1 MRRRDSDELIA
12 ALASCRTAFV
22 GVALISG
29 LVNVLYLTGSFF
41 MLEVYDRVIPSRS
54 VPTLIGLIA
63 LALVL
68 YAFQGVLEVI
78 RSRILA
84 RVGAALDEAL
94 SARVFDV
101 VVRAPLKGAVPGDG
115 LLPLRD
121 LDQLRAFLAGTGP
134 SAFFDLP
141 WLPIYVGICFLFHP
155 LIGAAA
161 LAGAA
166 FLATVTF
173 FTDRATRRPAQAATG
188 HALRRNG
195 LAEAGRRNA
204 EVLAAL
210 GMQDRLQARWAA
222 SNRDYMGAQQRA
234 SDVAGGLGAIS
245 KVFRMA
251 LQSGVLALGAWL
263 VINGQATAGIIIA
276 SSILVSRA
284 LAPAELAIANWK
296 GFVQARQ
303 SWTRLAELLGRI
315 PSGETRHTLPTP
327 SRSLVAEGVSVA
339 PPGTH
344 RLVTQDVSFSLKAG
358 QGLGV
363 IGPSASGKSSL
374 ARALVGVWPA
384 ARGKVRLDGAALDQW
399 GSCELGLHL
408 GFLPQESEL
417 FAGTIAENIA
427 RFEPGAD
434 AGLVIAAARAA
445 GVHELVLRLAEG
457 YDTRIGEGGVGLSA
471 GQRQRVGLARAL
483 YRDPFLVVLDEPNA
497 NLDNEGENALTQ
509 AILGVRARGGIC
521 IVVAHRPSA
530 LAAVDLVLMMA
541 DGRVQAF
548 GPKDEVFKRVLR
560 PAPPI
565 AAEPGSPRTVSLP
578 DADRGARTY
587 QESA

>member
-1 MRRRDSDELIA
+1 M
-12 ALASCRTAFV
+12 ASCRTAFA
-22 GVALISG
+22 GVAVMSG
-29 LVNVLYLTGSFF
+29 VVNVLYLTGSFF

-54 VPTLIGLIA
+54 VPTLIGLMA
-63 LALVL
+63 LALTL
-68 YAFQGVLEVI
+68 YAFQGALEAI

-94 SARVFDV
+94 SGRVFDL
-101 VVRAPLKGAVPGDG
+101 VVRAPLKGAAPGDG

-121 LDQLRAFLAGTGP
+121 LDQIRAFLSGTGP

-141 WLPIYVGICFLFHP
+141 WLPIYLAVCFLFHP
-155 LIGAAA
+155 LIGVAA
-161 LAGAA
+161 LCGAL
-166 FLATVTF
+166 FLAAVTWL
-173 FTDRATRRPAQAATG
+173 TDRATRRPAQAATG
-188 HALRRNG
+188 HGLRRNG

-210 GMQDRLQARWAA
+210 GMQGRFQARWAGA
-222 SNRDYMGAQQRA
+222 NRDYMDAQQRNA
-234 SDVAGGLGAIS
+234 DVAGGLGAVS

-263 VINGQATAGIIIA
+263 VIQGQATAGIIIA

-303 SWTRLAELLGRI
+303 SWARLSDLLTRI
-315 PSGETRHTLPTP
+315 PAGQPRHGLPAP
-327 SRSLVAEGVSVA
+327 SRTLTVEAVTIA
-339 PPGTH
+339 PPGSQ
-344 RLVTQDVSFSLKAG
+344 RPVVGEISFALKAG

-374 ARALVGVWPA
+374 IRALIGVWPPL
-384 ARGKVRLDGAALDQW
+384 RGKVRLDGAAFDQW
-399 GSCELGLHL
+399 EPADLGPHL
-408 GFLPQESEL
+408 GYLPQEAEL
-417 FAGTIAENIA
+417 FAGTIGENIA
-427 RFEPGAD
+427 RFDPAASAEA
-434 AGLVIAAARAA
+434 VIAAAQAA
-445 GVHELVLRLAEG
+445 GIHEMVLRLTDG
-457 YDTRIGEGGVGLSA
+457 YDTRIGEGGAGLSS
-471 GQRQRVGLARAL
+471 GQRQRIGLARAL
-483 YRDPFLVVLDEPNA
+483 YGDPFLVILDEPNA
-497 NLDNEGENALTQ
+497 NLDAEGENALTR

-530 LAAVDLVLMMA
+530 LAALDLVLMMA
-541 DGRVQAF
+541 DGRAQAF

-560 PAPPI
+560 AAPEPAP
-565 AAEPGSPRTVSLP
+565 AGLP
-578 DADRGARTY
+578 AQGPAKPTL

>member
-1 MRRRDSDELIA
+1 MMRARDPGELGS
-12 ALASCRTAFV
+12 ALTSCRTAFV
-22 GVALISG
+22 GVAVMSG
-29 LVNVLYLTGSFF
+29 VVNVLYLTGSFF

-54 VPTLIGLIA
+54 VPTLIGLMA
-63 LALVL
+63 LALTL
-68 YAFQGVLEVI
+68 YAFQGALEAI

-94 SARVFDV
+94 SGRVFDL
-101 VVRAPLKGAVPGDG
+101 VVRAPLKGAAPGDG

-121 LDQLRAFLAGTGP
+121 LDQIRAFLSGTGP

-141 WLPIYVGICFLFHP
+141 WLPIYLAVCFLFHP
-155 LIGAAA
+155 LIGVAA
-161 LAGAA
+161 LCGAL
-166 FLATVTF
+166 FLAAVTWL
-173 FTDRATRRPAQAATG
+173 TDRATRRPAQAATG
-188 HALRRNG
+188 HGLRRNG

-210 GMQDRLQARWAA
+210 GMQGRFQARWAGA
-222 SNRDYMGAQQRA
+222 NRDYMDAQQRNA
-234 SDVAGGLGAIS
+234 DVAGGLGAVS

-263 VINGQATAGIIIA
+263 VIQGQATAGIIIA

-303 SWTRLAELLGRI
+303 SWARLSDLLARI
-315 PSGETRHTLPTP
+315 PAGQPRHGLPAP
-327 SRSLVAEGVSVA
+327 SRTLTVEAVTIA
-339 PPGTH
+339 PPGSQ
-344 RLVTQDVSFSLKAG
+344 RPVVGEVSFALKAG

-374 ARALVGVWPA
+374 IRALIGVWPPL
-384 ARGKVRLDGAALDQW
+384 RGKVRLDGAALDQW
-399 GSCELGLHL
+399 EPADLGPHL
-408 GFLPQESEL
+408 GYLPQEAEL
-417 FAGTIAENIA
+417 FAGTIGENIA
-427 RFEPGAD
+427 RFDPAASAEA
-434 AGLVIAAARAA
+434 VIAAAQAA
-445 GVHELVLRLAEG
+445 GIHEMVLRLTDG
-457 YDTRIGEGGVGLSA
+457 YDTRIGEGGAGLSS
-471 GQRQRVGLARAL
+471 GQRQRIGLARAL
-483 YRDPFLVVLDEPNA
+483 YGDPFLVILDEPNA
-497 NLDNEGENALTQ
+497 NLDAEGENALTR

-530 LAAVDLVLMMA
+530 LAALDLVLMMA
-541 DGRVQAF
+541 DGRAQAF

-560 PAPPI
+560 AAPEPAP
-565 AAEPGSPRTVSLP
+565 AGLP
-578 DADRGARTY
+578 AQGPAKPTL